1 MIQPQI
7 TKEFTPCMECDR
19 PGTVKIVLLGFNQ
32 GVEVTRKGTGELV
45 GYLHA
50 NCNDVWLTKN
60 DGSKFSFRA
69 V

>member
-1 MIQPQI
+1 MIQFQI

-19 PGTVKIVLLGFNQ
+19 PGTVKIVLPGFNQ
-32 GVEVTRKGTGELV
+32 GVEVMRKGTSELV

-50 NCNDVWLTKN
+50 NCKDAWLTKK